1 MTVMPSPP
9 KYVEYVATC
18 PTDGCGMPD
27 VWYGTSAPSD
37 GASGGG
43 TRYDR
48 VDCPRC
54 MSEEG
59 EAA

>member
-1 MTVMPSPP
+1 MTVMPSQP
-9 KYVEYVATC
+9 KFVEYVATC
-18 PTDGCGMPD
+18 PTDGCGMPA
-27 VWYGTSAPSD
+27 VWYGVEHST
-37 GASGGG
+37 G
-43 TRYDR
+43 TKYDR